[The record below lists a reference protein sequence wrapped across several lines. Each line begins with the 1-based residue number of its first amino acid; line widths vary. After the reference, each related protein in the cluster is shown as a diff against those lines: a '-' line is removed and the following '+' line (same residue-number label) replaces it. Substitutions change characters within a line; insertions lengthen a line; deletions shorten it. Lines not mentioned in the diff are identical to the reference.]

1 MLEKPNIQ
9 EPKIIDC
16 LKEQY
21 GLTVVR
27 LEFLPLGA
35 DVNTA
40 VYRVDT
46 ENTPLYLKLRQGEFN
61 EAAVSVPRILY
72 DSGIK
77 QVIAPKPN
85 QNGQLIAKLDSL
97 NLALYPFVQGENGFE
112 VELTDK
118 QWTEFGAVLAGIH
131 KTQIPPKLKEGIP
144 SETFSPKWRETVRA
158 FLKRVETEDFREPT
172 AVKLADFI
180 KSKLSTIEQIVEQAD
195 ELGFALNKQNL
206 EFVLC
211 HADIHAGNVL
221 IETSGAFYVV
231 DWDTLVFAP
240 KERDL
245 MFIGGG
251 VGGVWNKPEEERL
264 FYEGYGQTSVNPTAI
279 AYFRY
284 ERIIEDIAAYCQQIF
299 LTDRGGQD
307 REQGFKFFTNQFL
320 PNNVVDMAI
329 KQRN

>member
-1 MLEKPNIQ
+1 M
-9 EPKIIDC
+9 
-16 LKEQY
+16 
-21 GLTVVR
+21 
-27 LEFLPLGA
+27 
-35 DVNTA
+35 
-40 VYRVDT
+40 
-46 ENTPLYLKLRQGEFN
+46 
-61 EAAVSVPRILY
+61 PRILY